1 MQWLGIA
8 PPEGAASLTDAQQ
21 SIANIIQNFQ
31 NLKIEARYSLRDAET
46 EKIFATAKEKFGT
59 TYDMREA
66 GYILPDGSM
75 LDFSGRH
82 QVRGGDTSFLNGNR
96 TVDHREIEDV
106 AYDFDENETGVL
118 EEIVCYLVEKLPN
131 AKIKAIFTGELSVKD
146 YTKALR
152 EDFEVMN
159 TLLPIIEKSVEQQKE
174 HYEREKATRIV
185 IPRVSSIERT
195 DRGAKGG
202 NITNVWEG
210 REGEDSTG
218 ADSANREE
226 VDKVD
231 NQGLWRG
238 YFGEEPVRRGGGE
251 RRVLT
256 PTRYSV
262 HNDDMPFFDAVGQ
275 CVRRQVV

>member
-1 MQWLGIA
+1 M
-8 PPEGAASLTDAQQ
+8 
-21 SIANIIQNFQ
+21 
-31 NLKIEARYSLRDAET
+31 
-46 EKIFATAKEKFGT
+46 
-59 TYDMREA
+59 
-66 GYILPDGSM
+66 
-75 LDFSGRH
+75 
-82 QVRGGDTSFLNGNR
+82 
-96 TVDHREIEDV
+96 
-106 AYDFDENETGVL
+106 
-118 EEIVCYLVEKLPN
+118 PN

-159 TLLPIIEKSVEQQKE
+159 EITHKEVLNALLPIIEKSVEQQKE
-174 HYEREKATRIV
+174 QYEREKATRIV
-185 IPRVSSIERT
+185 IPRVSSTERT
-195 DRGAKGG
+195 DRGAKGR

-210 REGEDSTG
+210 REGEDFTG

-275 CVRRQVV
+275 CVRRASRIGRLPTNKAQLILLTNHRSKLIFFLYLYANE